1 MDTEAFQILAKYVGE
16 ESTRLHVQCVF
27 FTVYRKL
34 HLHLY
39 SSPPLVAFIKAST
52 TTAFAERFS
61 RSDIDSFTFSSSAT
75 VASAKPSRS
84 DWFASFASPGSTTS

>member
-1 MDTEAFQILAKYVGE
+1 MPPEAFQIRAKYVGE

-61 RSDIDSFTFSSSAT
+61 RSDIDSFIRPSSAT
-75 VASAKPSRS
+75 VSSAKPSRS
-84 DWFASFASPGSTTS
+84 DRFATFVPLGSTTS